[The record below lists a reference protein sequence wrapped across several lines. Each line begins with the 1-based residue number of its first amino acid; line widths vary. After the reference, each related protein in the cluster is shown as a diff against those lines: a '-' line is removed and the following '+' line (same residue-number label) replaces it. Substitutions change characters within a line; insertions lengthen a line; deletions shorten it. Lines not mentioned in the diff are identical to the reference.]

1 MGSLERSSGLS
12 SGSIRLGRGKRS
24 RWTNSDP
31 VTRVLLSA
39 SAEEDLE
46 RLIRSHSLPK
56 DTRQRLRR
64 SLEPLRNFPLI
75 GPALHGRWS
84 GLRFL
89 LGPWRW
95 MLVVYV
101 YIDDED
107 RIVVV
112 TIQDGRSSTFAS

>member
-31 VTRVLLSA
+31 VTGVLLSA
-39 SAEEDLE
+39 SAEGDLE
-46 RLIRSHSLPK
+46 RLIRSHTLPK

-64 SLEPLRNFPLI
+64 SLEPLSNFPLI
-75 GPALHGRWS
+75 GPALDCGWS
-84 GLRFL
+84 GLRFV

-95 MLVVYV
+95 
-101 YIDDED
+101 
-107 RIVVV
+107 VVV
-112 TIQDGRSSTFAS
+112 LAVLIDAQVRIFV